1 MRTVCGFLD
10 QEIKPE
16 THTQTQISAPPHHHQ
31 KDHAIL
37 NPSPP
42 PPLLEK
48 KLLPFQLDY
57 HLRPPA
63 AAAAAAHPGNIP
75 KHLAS

>member
-16 THTQTQISAPPHHHQ
+16 TLTQTQISATHPHHHQ

-37 NPSPP
+37 NPSSPSP
-42 PPLLEK
+42 LLLEK

-57 HLRPPA
+57 HLRP
-63 AAAAAAHPGNIP
+63 AAAAAHPGNIP

>member
-1 MRTVCGFLD
+1 
-10 QEIKPE
+10 
-16 THTQTQISAPPHHHQ
+16 
-31 KDHAIL
+31 
-37 NPSPP
+37 
-42 PPLLEK
+42 LLEK

-57 HLRPPA
+57 HLRPA